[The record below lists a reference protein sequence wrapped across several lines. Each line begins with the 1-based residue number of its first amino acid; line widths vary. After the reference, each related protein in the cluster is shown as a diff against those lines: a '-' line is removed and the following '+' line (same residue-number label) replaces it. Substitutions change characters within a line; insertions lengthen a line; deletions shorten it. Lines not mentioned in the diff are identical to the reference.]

1 VVAFEAV
8 ANDHYLHQATT
19 TFVCDIGAGLDA
31 LGRGVAPTSA
41 WTEAAVADARA
52 EVLAPFDPGE
62 PWGPSAVVD
71 GARRALPRETIATA
85 DVGAH
90 RIVLSQVWQSLA
102 PRTLLQ
108 SNGLCTMGCGVPF
121 AIGAKLAEPDRPV
134 VCFTG
139 DGGLLM
145 VLGEL
150 ATAAEQRLPI
160 IVVCFVDRSLA
171 LIELKQQDR
180 QLARQG
186 VAIGRLDVVRIAEGL
201 GGRGVAVDGRA
212 GLAAALETALAADR
226 FTLIACQIDAD
237 GYVGR
242 V

>member
-1 VVAFEAV
+1 
-8 ANDHYLHQATT
+8 
-19 TFVCDIGAGLDA
+19 
-31 LGRGVAPTSA
+31 
-41 WTEAAVADARA
+41 
-52 EVLAPFDPGE
+52 
-62 PWGPSAVVD
+62 
-71 GARRALPRETIATA
+71 
-85 DVGAH
+85 
-90 RIVLSQVWQSLA
+90 
-102 PRTLLQ
+102 
-108 SNGLCTMGCGVPF
+108 MGCGLPF

-134 VCFTG
+134 VCFSG

-180 QLARQG
+180 QLAPQG
-186 VAIGRLDVVRIAEGL
+186 VAIGTLDVVRIAEGL
-201 GGRGVAVDGRA
+201 GGRGVVVDDRA
-212 GLAAALETALAADR
+212 GLAAALEAALAADR

-237 GYVGR
+237 GYAGR